1 MKKTITTMLL
11 ALLLSVGAASALP
24 TLNNPSVAVQSEPE
38 SSLVETIASKVVEAS
53 SLAIAAVYM
62 SLLGFALTPA
72 LKGFYLLIQKALYTV
87 SKARLARMATLA
99 VSSAQIYQKRLVRLR
114 RQYRNP
120 IHGRLILPT

>member
-11 ALLLSVGAASALP
+11 ALLLSVGAASAIP
-24 TLNNPSVAVQSEPE
+24 TLNNPSVAVQGEPE

-53 SLAIAAVYM
+53 SVAIAAVYM
-62 SLLGFALTPA
+62 SLLGLALTPA
-72 LKGFYLLIQKALYTV
+72 LKGFYLLIEKALYTV

-99 VSSAQIYQKRLVRLR
+99 LSRAQIYQKRLVRLR
-114 RQYRNP
+114 KQHRNP

>member
-1 MKKTITTMLL
+1 MKSTITTMLL

-24 TLNNPSVAVQSEPE
+24 TLNNPSVAVQGEPE

-53 SLAIAAVYM
+53 SVAIAAVYM

-87 SKARLARMATLA
+87 SKASLARVATLA
-99 VSSAQIYQKRLVRLR
+99 VSRAQIYQKRLVRLR
-114 RQYRNP
+114 RQFRNP